1 MTPPRLALAALA
13 AALLAAGCG
22 GGSDDEK
29 EVRDAL
35 LRFLSATE
43 TKDVEALCRGVTDA
57 SRKMLDTIAKARV
70 GADAECGDAPPA
82 EGAGAVGQQ
91 ALEAVESADVA
102 IEGDTARVEAE
113 GEEGRLTM
121 RKAGDEWRLDLVN
134 YPG

>member
-43 TKDVEALCRGVTDA
+43 TKDVEALCRGVTDE
-57 SRKMLDTIAKARV
+57 SRKMLDTIAK
-70 GADAECGDAPPA
+70 
-82 EGAGAVGQQ
+82 
-91 ALEAVESADVA
+91 
-102 IEGDTARVEAE
+102 
-113 GEEGRLTM
+113 
-121 RKAGDEWRLDLVN
+121 
-134 YPG
+134 